1 MDADRREIENGSIV
15 IKDNVILH
23 VDDYISVVDWLN
35 TNQVTPDECIDLS
48 GCVVLPGMVNC
59 HHHLYQTLTR
69 SIGTSEGLSL
79 FDWLKTLYPIWAEL
93 DSEAVYVSA
102 KVGLIELLLSGA
114 TTVADHLYLYPN
126 DARIDDEIRAAVE
139 LGVRFHPT
147 RGSMS
152 LGESQG
158 GLPPDRVVENE
169 DDIIADCIRAIETF
183 HDAEPYSMLR
193 MAWHPVRLS
202 V

>member
-1 MDADRREIENGSIV
+1 MIKLFSNAQVVVTMDAERREIENGAVLINS
-15 IKDNVILH
+15 NVIQY
-23 VDDYISVVDWLN
+23 VDDQKSVDAWLAAN
-35 TNQVTPDECIDLS
+35 NVKPDETIDLS
-48 GCVVLPGMVNC
+48 GCVLLPGLVNC

-126 DARIDDEIRAAVE
+126 DAKIDDEIRAAQ
-139 LGVRFHPT
+139 GT
-147 RGSMS
+147 RCS
-152 LGESQG
+152 
-158 GLPPDRVVENE
+158 LPPHSRQY
-169 DDIIADCIRAIETF
+169 
-183 HDAEPYSMLR
+183 EPG
-193 MAWHPVRLS
+193 
-202 V
+202 